1 MLFEFNF
8 LGGVNGRRYMSNAI
22 SAHLVKELR
31 QKTGAGIM
39 ECKKA
44 LEASG
49 GSIEEAEKWL
59 RQQGMAKARKKSE
72 RQTPEGV
79 IASYIHAGD
88 KIGVLVE
95 VNCETDFVARTPAF
109 KEFVKEIAIQIAA
122 ANPKFISKND
132 VPKAI
137 LDSEKNKIISTLKLE
152 NDENLDRIVQEKLEK
167 FFIDNCLLEQPF
179 VKDPSITINDLLCQR
194 IAQIGENIVIRRFV
208 RFQVGE
214 ELEELS

>member
-1 MLFEFNF
+1 
-8 LGGVNGRRYMSNAI
+8 MSNAI
-22 SAHLVKELR
+22 SANLVKELR
-31 QKTGAGIM
+31 EKTGAGIM
-39 ECKKA
+39 DCKKA

-49 GSIEEAEKWL
+49 GSLEEAEKWL
-59 RQQGMAKARKKSE
+59 RQQGMAKAKKKSE

-137 LDSEKNKIISTLKLE
+137 LDAEKNKIISTYKLE
-152 NDENLDRIVQEKLEK
+152 NDENMDRIVQEKLEK

-214 ELEELS
+214 ELEESFPS

>member
-1 MLFEFNF
+1 
-8 LGGVNGRRYMSNAI
+8 MSNVI

-31 QKTGAGIM
+31 EKTGAGIM

-59 RQQGMAKARKKSE
+59 RQQGMAKAKKKSE

-152 NDENLDRIVQEKLEK
+152 NDENMDRIIQEKLEK

-179 VKDPSITINDLLCQR
+179 VKDPSITINDLLYQR

-214 ELEELS
+214 ELEDLS